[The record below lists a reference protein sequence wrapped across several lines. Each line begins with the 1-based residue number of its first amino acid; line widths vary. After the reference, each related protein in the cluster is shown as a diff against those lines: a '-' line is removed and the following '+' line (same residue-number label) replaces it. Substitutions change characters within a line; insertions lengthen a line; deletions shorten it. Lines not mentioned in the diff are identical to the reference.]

1 MERRVVLLV
10 ALAAGV
16 IVSGT
21 LALAVQT
28 WMGDS
33 RLALLVHALGCGAA
47 IAIYARATASERDDL
62 HSLSGALSTLSRG
75 DTDTPLALPGSADAA
90 EAAASVEKVRAT
102 IAALKS
108 RIGDLSLRVDKLP
121 ELVGRALIE
130 AERDAEDQEGAV
142 EETASLFA
150 NINTS
155 IRGINVEVENLA
167 RSNEETAAS
176 IQQMGTAI
184 EQVAQTAIGLQESVE
199 ASTASIHQMGANIR
213 RVAENSDEVQQVAQ
227 ETAAATTE
235 MDRAIQEVGEH
246 VRGASEMTQRV
257 SESAE
262 QGSDAV
268 NATINGIAIIRDQT
282 LKAKRAL
289 EGLAERI
296 DEIGQIAT
304 VIGGISDETNL
315 LSLNAAI
322 IAAQAGEHGKA
333 FAVVA
338 DQVKTLA
345 QRTSVSA
352 KQIEEMIGSVQ
363 SESSNAVQAM
373 GAGIQ
378 SVEEGVQRSRV
389 AGESLEVIRGAAR
402 EANGQV
408 AEISRATEEQ
418 ARNSKHV
425 ASAANRVSE
434 NVEQISRA
442 MGEQSTASEAL
453 LRSANTYLDMC
464 RQMAQAMEEQRSTGR
479 YITAN
484 SQAITE
490 LIRSI
495 QRNTASHEEASR
507 QVGERFDLLLQH
519 AHKAATRIPA
529 IAKMV
534 TELRDE
540 VHATQS
546 GTHAATRSGAKVA

>member
-1 MERRVVLLV
+1 MLL
-10 ALAAGV
+10 LLTAGV
-16 IVSGT
+16 ITAGALALVAQALSGNPWLAIAVHVAGSASALALYERFSRGERGQTEALRGALQT
-21 LALAVQT
+21 LARGDVASPITSGRVGGDGELAADLERVREAMALSMRQL
-28 WMGDS
+28 GDLGT
-33 RLALLVHALGCGAA
+33 RVENLPERVAAALG
-47 IAIYARATASERDDL
+47 
-62 HSLSGALSTLSRG
+62 
-75 DTDTPLALPGSADAA
+75 
-90 EAAASVEKVRAT
+90 
-102 IAALKS
+102 
-108 RIGDLSLRVDKLP
+108 
-121 ELVGRALIE
+121 E
-130 AERDAEDQEGAV
+130 AERDADDQEAAV

-176 IQQMGTAI
+176 IQEMGTAV
-184 EQVAQTAIGLQESVE
+184 EQVAQSAVNLQESVE
-199 ASTASIHQMGANIR
+199 GSTASIHQMGASIR
-213 RVAENSDEVQQVAQ
+213 RVAESSDEVQQVAQ

-246 VRGASEMTQRV
+246 VRGASDMTQRV
-257 SESAE
+257 SESAD
-262 QGSDAV
+262 QGSEAV

-338 DQVKTLA
+338 GQVKTLA

-352 KQIEEMIGSVQ
+352 KQIEEMIRTVQEGSA
-363 SESSNAVQAM
+363 NAVQAM
-373 GAGIQ
+373 GEGIE
-378 SVEEGVQRSRV
+378 SVESGVQRSRV
-389 AGESLEVIRGAAR
+389 AGESLEAIRTSAS

-434 NVEQISRA
+434 NVDHISRA
-442 MGEQSTASEAL
+442 MSEQSTASEAL

-484 SQAITE
+484 SQAITD

-495 QRNTASHEEASR
+495 QANTASHEEASR
-507 QVGERFDLLLQH
+507 QVGSRFELLLDH
-519 AHKAATRIPA
+519 AHKTATRMPQ
-529 IAKMV
+529 IAKIV
-534 TELRDE
+534 TDLRNE
-540 VHATQS
+540 VKAT
-546 GTHAATRSGAKVA
+546 GADLESGASAGDAEPA

>member
-1 MERRVVLLV
+1 MV
-10 ALAAGV
+10 LAAGV
-16 IVSGT
+16 IATGG
-21 LALAVQT
+21 LALAIHAASGSV
-28 WMGDS
+28 W
-33 RLALLVHALGCGAA
+33 LALLVHVLGVGGAVA
-47 IAIYARATASERDDL
+47 GYER
-62 HSLSGALSTLSRG
+62 LSGLARVDLGGLVEALRALARG
-75 DTDTPLALPGSADAA
+75 DSQAQVGESQAR
-90 EAAASVEKVRAT
+90 EN
-102 IAALKS
+102 
-108 RIGDLSLRVDKLP
+108 P
-121 ELVGRALIE
+121 ELAACFDQVRDVIAGLKAHIGELSGRVENLPQLVANALTE
-130 AERDAEDQEGAV
+130 AERDAEEQEAAV

-150 NINTS
+150 NINSS
-155 IRGINVEVENLA
+155 IRGINGEVENLA

-176 IQQMGTAI
+176 IQEMGTAV
-184 EQVAQTAIGLQESVE
+184 EQVAQSAVSLQETVE
-199 ASTASIHQMGANIR
+199 ASTASIHEMGSSIR

-246 VRGASEMTQRV
+246 VRGASELTQRV

-352 KQIEEMIGSVQ
+352 KQIEEMIRSVQ
-363 SESSNAVQAM
+363 GESSNAVQAM
-373 GAGIQ
+373 GAGIG
-378 SVEEGVQRSRV
+378 SVEDGVTRSRI
-389 AGESLEVIRGAAR
+389 AGDALDEIRRAAS

-408 AEISRATEEQ
+408 AEIARASEEQ
-418 ARNSKHV
+418 ATNSKHV
-425 ASAANRVSE
+425 ASAANRVSD

-442 MGEQSTASEAL
+442 MSEQSTASEGL
-453 LRSANTYLDMC
+453 LRNANTYLDMC

-495 QRNTASHEEASR
+495 QRNTASHEQASR
-507 QVGERFDLLLQH
+507 QVGERFELLLEH

-529 IAKMV
+529 IAHMV
-534 TELRDE
+534 TSLRDE
-540 VHATQS
+540 IHAT
-546 GTHAATRSGAKVA
+546 HVELIGASDGAGSTNS

>member
-1 MERRVVLLV
+1 MLLL
-10 ALAAGV
+10 LAAGV
-16 IVSGT
+16 IVSGAA
-21 LALAVQT
+21 ALAVQAMT
-28 WMGDS
+28 GNPGMAIALHVVASAGALALYERLSRRERGRFDDLRDGLEALAGGDTAV
-33 RLALLVHALGCGAA
+33 RLASNTVGAIGEMASHFERVRENAANSHARL
-47 IAIYARATASERDDL
+47 EE
-62 HSLSGALSTLSRG
+62 LSRR
-75 DTDTPLALPGSADAA
+75 
-90 EAAASVEKVRAT
+90 VE
-102 IAALKS
+102 
-108 RIGDLSLRVDKLP
+108 KLP
-121 ELVGRALIE
+121 ERVSAALSE
-130 AERDAEDQEGAV
+130 AERDTENQEAAV

-176 IQQMGTAI
+176 IQEMGTAV
-184 EQVAQTAIGLQESVE
+184 EQVAQSAVGLQESVE
-199 ASTASIHQMGANIR
+199 GSTASIHQMGASIR
-213 RVAENSDEVQQVAQ
+213 RVAESSDEVQQVAQ
-227 ETAAATTE
+227 ETATATTE
-235 MDRAIQEVGEH
+235 MDRAIQEVGDH

-257 SESAE
+257 SESADK
-262 QGSDAV
+262 GSEAV

-289 EGLAERI
+289 EGLASSI
-296 DEIGQIAT
+296 GEIGEIAT

-338 DQVKTLA
+338 GQVKTLS
-345 QRTSVSA
+345 QRTSTSA
-352 KQIEEMIGSVQ
+352 KQIEEMIRSVQ
-363 SESSNAVQAM
+363 EGSTNAVQAM
-373 GAGIQ
+373 GEGIE

-389 AGESLEVIRGAAR
+389 AGEALEMIRTSAS

-425 ASAANRVSE
+425 ASAATRVSE
-434 NVEQISRA
+434 NVDHISRA
-442 MGEQSTASEAL
+442 MSEQSTASETL

-495 QRNTASHEEASR
+495 QSNTASHEEASR
-507 QVGERFDLLLQH
+507 QVSARFETLLEH
-519 AHKAATRIPA
+519 AHKTATRIPEV
-529 IAKMV
+529 AKLV
-534 TELRDE
+534 TELRSE
-540 VHATQS
+540 IQVVHAETDRADS
-546 GTHAATRSGAKVA
+546 PEAESA